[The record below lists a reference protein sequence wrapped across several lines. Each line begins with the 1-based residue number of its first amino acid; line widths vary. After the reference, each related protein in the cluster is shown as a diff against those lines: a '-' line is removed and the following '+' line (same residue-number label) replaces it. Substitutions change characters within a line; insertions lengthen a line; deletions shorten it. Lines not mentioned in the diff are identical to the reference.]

1 MMTSSLSYIYQ
12 LGSNIP
18 SQALKFTKKVVT
30 HPITTFVIGL
40 PFEQWFHEKGHCLT
54 AGLLFTSSPR
64 INYICGVIPGTCS
77 YAAHTLSVLG
87 TRLGYNNADIL
98 ITAAG
103 PFAEVAILTSIAACS
118 SKSVAKRLLPFSC
131 FLNLYS
137 LTILFPGAGGGDF
150 KELLEHSIIAYGTVT
165 IACVLST
172 AFIALR
178 AFKREQ
184 EKIVS
189 KTE

>member
-1 MMTSSLSYIYQ
+1 MASSLSYIYQ
-12 LGSNIP
+12 LASNIP
-18 SQALKFTKKVVT
+18 SQALKFTKKVAT

-54 AGLLFTSSPR
+54 ADLLFNNSEPR
-64 INYICGVIPGTCS
+64 INYIGGVIPELCS
-77 YAAHTLSVLG
+77 YYNDIPSVLG
-87 TRLGYNNADIL
+87 THLGDNNSRIL
-98 ITAAG
+98 LSAAG
-103 PFAEVAILTSIAACS
+103 PLAEIAILTSIAACS

-131 FLNLYS
+131 YLNLYS
-137 LTILFPGAGGGDF
+137 LTILFPGAGGDF
-150 KELLEHSIIAYGTVT
+150 NNLLERSIIAYGTMT
-165 IACVLST
+165 MACVLTT

-178 AFKREQ
+178 SFKKEQ